1 MAGRKTPLMKKSLA
15 GIRLAFIHNRRES
28 PVNTPLFL
36 SKRDLIWDVL
46 IGVSAFTALFLN
58 LFGLLN
64 GIFVALP
71 HLLYIPVVLAA
82 YRYPK
87 WGLLLAGCIG
97 GTYFLMVVLV
107 AGDSFST
114 IIEALIRTFVVI
126 GIGWLIAFLSFRLRE
141 RQDLYQGLF
150 YHSEAGSILV
160 RDTPKGR
167 IIEEVNDK
175 ASALL
180 HRMAPD
186 LAGAPLTLFWS
197 SDAEQ
202 ELFSQIGREGAVH
215 AVETVF
221 SLPDKSSETV
231 LVSAAPLSQ
240 KRVILT
246 FVEITRR
253 VHAEKAL
260 KAANDKL
267 KLLSRISRDHLH
279 RTVDQMVQTVKN
291 ADTHCNDTVAR
302 GFFNQMRVLALH
314 LRRQLFLTESYKNLG
329 ISPPAWLGVQ
339 QILESANLSLAPGS
353 VSARFWTERL
363 EIYADPLFQDVLIHL
378 AGNAV
383 SHGITIKNII
393 VTYHEIQE
401 GLDLILE
408 DDGIG
413 IPSDKKQSIFDYD
426 EGGHAGIGL
435 FICREILEVT
445 GMTITETGTEGKGAR
460 FVIHVLPDGYR
471 IEGTGD
477 DAPARSL
484 LVNPATSGL
493 HGAQH
498 ATGTTVRELSA
509 AEFTV
514 AEALWTDYHQT
525 KGDPRTDRIFVGF
538 SQGEAVSVARCR
550 KHPDGFEVDAVFT
563 PTVHRGHGYAH
574 AVMWGLVEACGDD
587 TLFMHSVKSLTGFY
601 SHFGFI
607 PIAESEIPPSI
618 RERYAWAEGEM
629 EGANVSPMQRL
640 PIL

>member
-1 MAGRKTPLMKKSLA
+1 
-15 GIRLAFIHNRRES
+15 
-28 PVNTPLFL
+28 VNLPPFL
-36 SKRDLIWDVL
+36 SKSDLVWGIL
-46 IGVSAFTALFLN
+46 IAVSAITALVLN
-58 LFGLLN
+58 LLGLLN

-87 WGLLLAGCIG
+87 WGLLIAGCIG
-97 GTYFLMVVLV
+97 GTYFLMVAMV

-114 IIEALIRTFVVI
+114 IIEALVRTFVLI
-126 GIGWLIAFLSFRLRE
+126 GIGGLIAFLSFRLRE

-160 RDTPKGR
+160 RDTPQGR

-175 ASALL
+175 ASELL
-180 HRMAPD
+180 CRKAQD
-186 LAGAPLTLFWS
+186 LTGKPLTVFWN
-197 SDAEQ
+197 SDAEK
-202 ELFSQIGREGAVH
+202 EFFSQIDREGAVH

-221 SLPDKSSETV
+221 LLPDDRSETV
-231 LVSAAPLSQ
+231 LVSASPLSQ

-253 VHAEKAL
+253 VRAEKAL

-267 KLLSRISRDHLH
+267 KFLSRISHDHLH

-291 ADTHCNDTVAR
+291 ADEHSNDTVAR
-302 GFFNQMRVLALH
+302 GFFNQIQVLALH
-314 LRRQLFLTESYKNLG
+314 LKQQLFLTESYKNLG

-353 VSARFWTERL
+353 VSPRFWTERL
-363 EIYADPLFQDVLIHL
+363 EIYADPLFKDVLIHL
-378 AGNAV
+378 AGNAIR
-383 SHGITIKNII
+383 HGITLKNLI
-393 VTYHEIQE
+393 VTYHEIPE

-413 IPSDKKQSIFDYD
+413 IPADKTQRIFDYD
-426 EGGHAGIGL
+426 EEGHAGIGL
-435 FICREILEVT
+435 FICREILGVT

-460 FVIHVLPDGYR
+460 FVIHAPPDGYR

-484 LVNPATSGL
+484 VVIPPTPNLR
-493 HGAQH
+493 GAH
-498 ATGTTVRELSA
+498 HPGGTIVRELSA
-509 AEFTV
+509 AEFPV

-525 KGDPRTDRIFVGF
+525 KGDPRNDRVFAGF
-538 SQGEAVSVARCR
+538 SQGEVVSVARCR

-563 PTVHRGHGYAH
+563 PLAHRGHGYSH
-574 AVMWGLVEACGDD
+574 AVMWGLVEACGHD
-587 TLFMHSVKSLTGFY
+587 TLFMHSVKNLTGFY
-601 SHFGFI
+601 SQYGFVTI
-607 PIAESEIPPSI
+607 KESELPPSI

-629 EGANVSPMQRL
+629 EGANVSPMKRS
-640 PIL
+640 PHP